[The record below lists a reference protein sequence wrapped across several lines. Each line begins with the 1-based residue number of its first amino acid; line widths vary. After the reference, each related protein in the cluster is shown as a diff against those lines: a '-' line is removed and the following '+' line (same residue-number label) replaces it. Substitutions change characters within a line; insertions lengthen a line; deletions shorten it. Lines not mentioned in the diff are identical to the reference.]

1 MSIQFYQ
8 PRTLQEAVGLLSS
21 HAPGARPLAGGT
33 DLVVHTRQG
42 RGPLP
47 ETLVHLGAIP
57 GLNAIAVDDSGVLHI
72 GAMASHGDIERS
84 AVVQKNWAA
93 LSDASAIVGSPA
105 TRHVGTIGGNLCNGS
120 PAMEVGGPLLAFD
133 ATVRLLGPRGERSLP
148 LAQFFVGPGST
159 AREQDELLVEVVV
172 PPVTGPHG
180 SAYLRLEF
188 RKAMEIAIV
197 GATAVVQRTQQG
209 TIGDCRIA
217 LTAVAPTIVRVAE
230 AEQALRGTTGNADDL
245 ARAGELAA
253 AASAPID
260 DVRAPAWYRR
270 DMVKVLTVRA
280 LRRALERAGTGKEP
294 AVETAG

>member
-1 MSIQFYQ
+1 MSVQFYQ
-8 PRTLQEAVGLLSS
+8 PQSLQEAVGLLST

-57 GLNAIAVDDSGVLHI
+57 GLSAIAADAAGVLHI
-72 GAMASHGDIERS
+72 GAMASHGDVERS
-84 AVVQKNWAA
+84 TIVQKNWTA
-93 LSDASAIVGSPA
+93 LADASAIVGSPA

-133 ATVRLLGPRGERSLP
+133 ATIRLLGPAGERSMP

-159 AREQDELLVEVVV
+159 ARAQDELLVEVQV
-172 PPVTGPHG
+172 PPIGGPHG

-197 GATAVVQRTQQG
+197 GATALVQHTAQG
-209 TIGDCRIA
+209 AIGDCRIA
-217 LTAVAPTIVRVAE
+217 LTAVAPTIVRATE
-230 AEQALRGTTGNADDL
+230 AEQALRGTTGTADDL
-245 ARAGELAA
+245 ARAGDLAA
-253 AASAPID
+253 AACSPID

-280 LRRALERAGTGKEP
+280 LRRALERAG
-294 AVETAG
+294 AGG